1 MVKYRNIK
9 YCTEI
14 VDNQKTADFI
24 GHVSDVEAGIDHLS
38 DSNNSQSMEKEYF
51 RHRVSRFFLVKN
63 TRK

>member
-14 VDNQKTADFI
+14 VDNQKTADFRA
-24 GHVSDVEAGIDHLS
+24 HVSDVEAGTDHLS
-38 DSNNSQSMEKEYF
+38 DSNNSQSMEKEHF
-51 RHRVSRFFLVKN
+51 RYEVSGFFLVKN

>member
-38 DSNNSQSMEKEYF
+38 DSNNSQSMEKEHF
-51 RHRVSRFFLVKN
+51 RYRVSGFFLVKN

>member
-38 DSNNSQSMEKEYF
+38 NNSQV
-51 RHRVSRFFLVKN
+51 RW
-63 TRK
+63 